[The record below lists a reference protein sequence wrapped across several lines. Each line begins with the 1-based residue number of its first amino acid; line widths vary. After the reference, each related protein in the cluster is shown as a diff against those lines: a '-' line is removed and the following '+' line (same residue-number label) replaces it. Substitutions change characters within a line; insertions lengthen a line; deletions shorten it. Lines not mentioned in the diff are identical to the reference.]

1 MSAVKTPPLPQPR
14 VVTTTSTSTATAAPP
29 AAVSLTRR
37 RVQRLLGGA
46 LVTVGLPALMPGLT
60 ACAATPG
67 AGARGMTLSEAR
79 LNELLTRQF
88 PYTRSLSGL
97 AELSLVSPRLS
108 LLPAS
113 NRLATAFDLVLTERL
128 AGGRYTGA
136 LDLDYGLRFDA
147 GEGAL
152 RMADVRVNRLALD
165 QLPRAQQQLVSQY
178 APRLAEQLLADL
190 VIYRLPAEQLALAR
204 NLGLA
209 VGALRVLPEGL
220 RIELTPPGLR

>member
-1 MSAVKTPPLPQPR
+1 MSAVKTPPLPEPR
-14 VVTTTSTSTATAAPP
+14 VVTTTSTATAAPP

-46 LVTVGLPALMPGLT
+46 LVAVGLPALMPGLT

-136 LDLDYGLRFDA
+136 IELDSALQLDLQQ
-147 GEGAL
+147 GAVRL
-152 RMADVRVNRLALD
+152 SAVRVQRLGLD
-165 QLPRAQQQLVSQY
+165 QLPPAAQTLLARH
-178 APRLAEQLLADL
+178 APPVVEQLLQGL
-190 VIYRLPAEQLALAR
+190 VIYRLPPERLATLRAAGR
-204 NLGLA
+204 
-209 VGALRVLPEGL
+209 GAPPQLRVQPDGL
-220 RIELTPPGLR
+220 RLELAP